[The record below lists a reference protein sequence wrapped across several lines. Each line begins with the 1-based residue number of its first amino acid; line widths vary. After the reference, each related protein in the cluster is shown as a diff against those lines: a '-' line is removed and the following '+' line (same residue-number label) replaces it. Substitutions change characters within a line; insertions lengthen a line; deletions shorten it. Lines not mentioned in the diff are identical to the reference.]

1 MEQRGSVS
9 MAPIFLRLEV
19 ALVGVV
25 LSTSIVS
32 AQQAVRPVNTATAAR
47 PAAKAGSLRAAGTT
61 RSLINGVAIDSNR
74 HPLKN
79 VRVRL
84 RNLDINQ
91 IEQTAMSNDR
101 GEFSFAVRPEVN
113 YVVELT
119 DQSGKVVAVGDVVRT
134 NVGEVAG
141 AVVAVPARL
150 PALAG
155 IFGDTASSVIS
166 AATGTGLTVI
176 DPSLPKL
183 SPRE

>member
-1 MEQRGSVS
+1 

-32 AQQAVRPVNTATAAR
+32 AQQAVRPVNAAASVR
-47 PAAKAGSLRAAGTT
+47 PAAKAGSLRAGTT
-61 RSLINGVAIDSNR
+61 ARSLINGVAVDSDR
-74 HPLKN
+74 QPLKH

-84 RNLDINQ
+84 RDLDVNQ
-91 IEQTAMSNDR
+91 IEQTVTSNER
-101 GEFSFAVRPEVN
+101 GEFSFAVRADVN

-141 AVVAVPARL
+141 AVVALPSRL

-155 IFGDTASSVIS
+155 MFGDTASSVIS
-166 AATGTGLTVI
+166 AATGTGLTVV
-176 DPSLPKL
+176 DPSLPKV

>member
-1 MEQRGSVS
+1 

-32 AQQAVRPVNTATAAR
+32 AEQSVRPVSTATAAR
-47 PAAKAGSLRAAGTT
+47 SAVKAGSVHAAGAA
-61 RSLINGVAIDSNR
+61 RSLINGTAVDSNR
-74 HPLKN
+74 QPLKN
-79 VRVRL
+79 VRLRL
-84 RNLDINQ
+84 RNLDVNS
-91 IEQTAMSNDR
+91 IEQTTMSNER
-101 GEFSFAVRPEVN
+101 GEFSFAVKAEVT

-141 AVVAVPARL
+141 AIVALPSRL

-155 IFGDTASSVIS
+155 MFGDTASSVIS
-166 AATGTGLTVI
+166 AATGTGLTVV
-176 DPSLPKL
+176 DPTLPKV

>member
-1 MEQRGSVS
+1 

-32 AQQAVRPVNTATAAR
+32 AQQGVRPVSTATAAR
-47 PAAKAGSLRAAGTT
+47 PAAKAASVRSGSAA
-61 RSLINGVAIDSNR
+61 RSLINGVAVDSDR
-74 HPLKN
+74 QPLKN

-84 RNLDINQ
+84 RNLDVNQ
-91 IEQTAMSNDR
+91 IEQTAMSNER
-101 GEFSFAVRPEVN
+101 GEFSFAVRAEVT

-141 AVVAVPARL
+141 AVVALPSRL

-155 IFGDTASSVIS
+155 MFGDTASSVIS
-166 AATGTGLTVI
+166 AATGTGLTVV
-176 DPSLPKL
+176 DPKLPKV

>member
-1 MEQRGSVS
+1 

-32 AQQAVRPVNTATAAR
+32 AQQSVRPVSTATAR
-47 PAAKAGSLRAAGTT
+47 PALKAGSPRAGSAA
-61 RSLINGVAIDSNR
+61 RSLINGVAVDSHR
-74 HPLKN
+74 QPLKN

-84 RNLDINQ
+84 RNLDIGQ
-91 IEQTAMSNDR
+91 IEQTAMSNER
-101 GEFSFAVRPEVN
+101 GEFSFAVRPDVT

-119 DQSGKVVAVGDVVRT
+119 DQSGRVVAVGDVVRT

-141 AVVAVPARL
+141 AVVALPSRL

-155 IFGDTASSVIS
+155 MFGDTASSVIS
-166 AATGTGLTVI
+166 AATGTGLTVV
-176 DPSLPKL
+176 DPSLPKV

>member
-1 MEQRGSVS
+1 MEQRGSAG

-32 AQQAVRPVNTATAAR
+32 AQQTVRPVNTPPTAR
-47 PAAKAGSLRAAGTT
+47 PAVKAGALRPDSGA
-61 RSLINGVAIDSNR
+61 RSLINGVAVDSDR
-74 HPLKN
+74 LPLKN

-84 RNLDINQ
+84 RNLDVNQ
-91 IEQTAMSNDR
+91 IEQTTMSNER
-101 GEFSFAVRPEVN
+101 GEFSFAVRADVT

-119 DQSGKVVAVGDVVRT
+119 DQSGRVVAVGDVVRT
-134 NVGEVAG
+134 NAGEVAG
-141 AVVAVPARL
+141 AVVALPFRL

-155 IFGDTASSVIS
+155 MFGDTASSVIS
-166 AATGTGLTVI
+166 AATGTGLTVM
-176 DPSLPKL
+176 DPTFPKV

>member
-1 MEQRGSVS
+1 

-32 AQQAVRPVNTATAAR
+32 AQQSVRPVNTATPAR
-47 PAAKAGSLRAAGTT
+47 PAMKAGSRAGNAD
-61 RSLINGVAIDSNR
+61 RSLINGVAVDSDLQ
-74 HPLKN
+74 PLKH
-79 VRVRL
+79 VRLRL
-84 RNLDINQ
+84 RNLDVNE
-91 IEQTAMSNDR
+91 IEQTAMSNDH
-101 GEFSFAVRPEVN
+101 GEFSFAVRAEVT

-141 AVVAVPARL
+141 AVVALPARL

-155 IFGDTASSVIS
+155 MFGDTASSVIS
-166 AATGTGLTVI
+166 AATGTGLTVV
-176 DPSLPKL
+176 DPTLPKV

>member
-1 MEQRGSVS
+1 
-9 MAPIFLRLEV
+9 MAPIFLRLGV

-32 AQQAVRPVNTATAAR
+32 AEQSVRPVNTATAAR
-47 PAAKAGSLRAAGTT
+47 PAVKAGVLRADTA
-61 RSLINGVAIDSNR
+61 RSLINGVAVDSDR
-74 HPLKN
+74 QPLKN

-91 IEQTAMSNDR
+91 IEQTAMSNHR
-101 GEFSFAVRPEVN
+101 GEFSFAVRAEVT

-134 NVGEVAG
+134 NAGEVAG
-141 AVVAVPARL
+141 AVVALPSRL

-155 IFGDTASSVIS
+155 MFGDTASSVIS
-166 AATGTGLTVI
+166 AATGTGLTVV
-176 DPSLPKL
+176 DPTLPKV

>member
-1 MEQRGSVS
+1 
-9 MAPIFLRLEV
+9 MAAIFLRLEV

-25 LSTSIVS
+25 LCTSIVS
-32 AQQAVRPVNTATAAR
+32 AQQSVRTVTR
-47 PAAKAGSLRAAGTT
+47 PAVSAGSLRAGGAA
-61 RSLINGVAIDSNR
+61 RSLINGLAVDSDR

-91 IEQTAMSNDR
+91 IEQTAMSNEK
-101 GEFSFAVRPEVN
+101 GEFSFAVRAEVA

-119 DQSGKVVAVGDVVRT
+119 DQSGRVVAVGDVVRT

-141 AVVAVPARL
+141 AVVALPSRL

-155 IFGDTASSVIS
+155 MFGDTASSVIS